1 MSAIEL
7 KALSKSYGEV
17 IAVRSLD
24 LTVAA
29 GEFITLLGPS
39 GCGKTTT
46 LRMVAGFARPT
57 RGRVTF
63 GDRDVTYLPPHKRE
77 VGLVFQNYA
86 LFPHMS
92 VHENVE
98 FGLRMHGVGKDER
111 RRRVGEALD
120 LVRLESLAERLPR
133 QLSGGQQQRVAIAR
147 ALVIR
152 PAVLLLDEPFGA
164 LDKQL
169 RDHMRVELRTL
180 QRLLGIS
187 TIFVTHDQDE
197 ALAMSDRICVMSNGD
212 VQQLGAPTEIYERP
226 TNRFVAEFM
235 GRSNLLPGTV
245 VARHGDRVTVDFAGM
260 QAGASGAGLPMGSTV
275 AVMIR
280 PEKVAIQAA
289 VANSSGM
296 TGIIKNAVYLGSVV
310 HFDIEL
316 ASGPTVQVMR
326 QNPTDPALAGLS
338 TGTRV
343 AVTIPAEAVYVLGG
357 EATI

>member
-7 KALSKSYGEV
+7 KALSKSYGDV

-57 RGRVTF
+57 GGRVTF
-63 GDRDVTYLPPHKRE
+63 GNRDVTYLPPHKRE

-98 FGLRMHGVGKDER
+98 FGLRMHGVEKDER

-169 RDHMRVELRTL
+169 RDHMRVELRAL

-235 GRSNLLPGTV
+235 GRSNLLSGTV

-260 QAGASGAGLPMGSTV
+260 QADASGAGLCMGSTV

-280 PEKVAIQAA
+280 PEKVAIRAA

-316 ASGPTVQVMR
+316 ASGPIVQVMR

-343 AVTIPAEAVYVLGG
+343 AVTVPAEAVYVLGE